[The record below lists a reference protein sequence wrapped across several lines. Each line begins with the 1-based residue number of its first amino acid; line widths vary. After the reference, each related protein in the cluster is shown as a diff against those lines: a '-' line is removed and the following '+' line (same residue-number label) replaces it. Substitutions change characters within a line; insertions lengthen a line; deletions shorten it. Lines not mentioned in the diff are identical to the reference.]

1 MCVSFIFHT
10 HQCQLK
16 EIYDSLH
23 TDFLLAACPSLI
35 TQMGKTIKKTVPER
49 GEIGL
54 KTEILHR
61 AVYHEETNFPVNFN
75 GFFADFLRT
84 YFRVLLNL

>member
-1 MCVSFIFHT
+1 
-10 HQCQLK
+10 
-16 EIYDSLH
+16 
-23 TDFLLAACPSLI
+23 
-35 TQMGKTIKKTVPER
+35 MGKTIKKTVPER